1 MNVGKG
7 IPLYTPSH
15 ENQLEYGNLFL
26 EIGESLLVPG
36 KLVHKVLSLVLTI
49 SRCERGAVFTLDEA
63 NRLENPILA
72 GTSANSLNT
81 IRDVCNNFLGEI
93 NSRTGMIYVPD
104 TRKDDKFRKI
114 SVLKNSDI
122 LSFVCLPLFVNEKPH
137 GVLYLDSTL
146 SVQIFSPNDLEKVS
160 RFARFIANAMVN
172 ESMQSDRQISLPTV
186 TVDDYLAERSIG
198 ELEQQQLQA
207 LLEKY
212 NWNVTRTA
220 NSLDMP
226 RRTLYNKMAKYQ
238 IHRPLRKHKVKSN
251 PG

>member
-1 MNVGKG
+1 M
-7 IPLYTPSH
+7 YTPSH

-63 NRLENPILA
+63 IRLENPILA